1 MSEGKPSIGIKVR
14 SHGRADI
21 IDVSYRVQEIIKNFN
36 KLENPDGVK
45 LSILMETSQY
55 TDRMLKITKNNGYLG
70 LALVF
75 FTLLIFLTRRVAI
88 WTTIGLPV
96 AIFGAISL
104 FGFFGININIM
115 TLISMILVLGLLVDD
130 ALVVAENI
138 TRHREMGK
146 SRLDASLD
154 GVKEMFWR
162 STTVVTTILSFTPM
176 FYLSGDLGEI
186 VKVVPMVV
194 ILTLTFSLFEC
205 TCLLPAHIGRS
216 KEEGEKEDPEVKEP
230 AWWSRVKRLL

>member
-1 MSEGKPSIGIKVR
+1 MDDHR
-14 SHGRADI
+14 SSCCD
-21 IDVSYRVQEIIKNFN
+21 FW
-36 KLENPDGVK
+36 
-45 LSILMETSQY
+45 
-55 TDRMLKITKNNGYLG
+55 GYL
-70 LALVF
+70 
-75 FTLLIFLTRRVAI
+75 
-88 WTTIGLPV
+88 
-96 AIFGAISL
+96 L

-154 GVKEMFWR
+154 GVKEMFWPVT
-162 STTVVTTILSFTPM
+162 TTVVTTILSFTPM

-230 AWWSRVKRLL
+230 AWWSRVKGSYKRLLTQLLKRNFHSFAFCSLLFTFSLKKKVKIVLSNSRRQPNCRCGRIS